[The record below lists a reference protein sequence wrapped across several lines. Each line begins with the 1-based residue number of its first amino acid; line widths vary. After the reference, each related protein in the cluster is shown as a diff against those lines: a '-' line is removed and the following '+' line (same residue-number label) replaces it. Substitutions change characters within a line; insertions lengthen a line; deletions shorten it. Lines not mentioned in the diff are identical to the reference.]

1 MICVARPYNSGS
13 TIRGRTMPTTEQFP
27 PRVSDHPPESTDE
40 EILIWEESREE
51 IEIYYRQ
58 GHCHYLAIAIRRA
71 TGLELGA
78 LWNPF
83 EWQVEPDENGQGGVP
98 EIVHVYVSTPDG
110 GVIDILGERSLL
122 DMRLSEAGPDWEACP
137 YGPLTDQRLIEL
149 VEDTGNL
156 HPFDENDIAAAME
169 VIRRTPSLVAAIETY
184 APSARDEAAP
194 PRT

>member
-1 MICVARPYNSGS
+1 
-13 TIRGRTMPTTEQFP
+13 MPTTDQFP
-27 PRVSDHPPESTDE
+27 PRNSDHRSESPDE
-40 EILIWEESREE
+40 EIPIWEESREE

-110 GVIDILGERSLL
+110 GVIDILGERTLL
-122 DMRLSEAGPDWEACP
+122 DMRLSEAGPDWEACS

-156 HPFDENDIAAAME
+156 YPFDEADIAAAME
-169 VIRRTPSLVAAIETY
+169 VIRRTPSLAAAIETY
-184 APSARDEAAP
+184 AATRNEASP
-194 PRT
+194 PRP